1 LPHVFFDKNKAIDSN
16 IQNMKLVDTHTH
28 LYLDNYDAD
37 RDEVIKDAI
46 KKGVQ
51 HMLLPAIDSK
61 TFDAMKRLE
70 QDYPDNCFAMI
81 GLHPTSVADDYES
94 EMELVENE
102 LQKGGYVAIG
112 EIGIDLYWD
121 STYVKEQ
128 KDAFRRQL
136 KLAKK
141 YQLPVAIH
149 TRDSFDEIYPIIK
162 DENTDELRGVFHC
175 FTGSIEEANKI
186 IDLGFMM
193 GIGGILTFK
202 NSGLDKVV
210 QTIPMEYLL
219 LETDS
224 PFLTPAPYRGKRN
237 QSAYLIYI
245 AAKLAE
251 VKNIK
256 IEEVA
261 LITTKNAKELFSK
274 ILH

>member
-1 LPHVFFDKNKAIDSN
+1 MFFLTKNRAMDSN

-46 KKGVQ
+46 SKGVQ

-70 QDYPDNCFAMI
+70 QDYPNNCFAMI
-81 GLHPTSVADDYES
+81 GLHPTSVAANYES

-102 LQKGGYVAIG
+102 LQKGEYVAIG

-121 STYVKEQ
+121 KTYVDEQ

-149 TRDSFDEIYPIIK
+149 TRDSFDEIYPIMK

-175 FTGSIEEANKI
+175 FTGSVEEANKI

-210 QTIPMEYLL
+210 QTIPMEHLL

-237 QSAYLIYI
+237 QSAYLTYI

-251 VKNIK
+251 VKNID

>member
-1 LPHVFFDKNKAIDSN
+1 MFFLTKNRAMDSN